1 MKTRTLLL
9 LSVAVGLA
17 ILLAGG
23 VFLFQLSNES
33 ATVDLAAVGE
43 AVEVGDVD
51 VTVRAASETAALFV
65 VDVEIGGVDDADGLG
80 DFRLITGGEPLAP
93 IDATGEGRCA
103 GISVAPQRCHIDF
116 DLSSVDEP
124 NRVLVLVRGDQQ
136 RRWDLSTG

>member
-33 ATVDLAAVGE
+33 ATVELAAIGA

-51 VTVRAASETAALFV
+51 VTVLAVSETDQLLV
-65 VDVEIGGVDDADGLG
+65 VDVRLGGVDDPDGIG
-80 DFRLITGGEPLAP
+80 DFRLVTGGEPLAP
-93 IDATGEGRCA
+93 AGAEAEGRCS
-103 GISVAPQRCHIDF
+103 GIVTQPQRCHIDF
-116 DLSSVDEP
+116 DVAGVDEP

-136 RRWDLSTG
+136 RRWDLTTG